1 MQSGSVFPFSFVT
14 NNPSNSPLVAV
25 TRKSPLALAQTEL
38 VVTHLNSAMPDQEFH
53 ILKVMT
59 TGDRQLEWSLENK
72 GGKGLFTG
80 ELEKA
85 LLNGEADFAVH
96 SSKDL
101 PTENPEGLTLAGF
114 LPREIPNDILVIR
127 ERIET
132 PTSIATGSPRRRQ
145 QLQRL
150 FPKATFTEIRG
161 NVGTRLQKIA
171 DGQAD
176 ATVLAA
182 AGLKRLNI
190 ESFPGVRFETLSVEE
205 SVPAVGQA
213 AVAIQCR
220 SEDRGKFAPF
230 FDKDTER
237 AVRLERSFLEKM
249 GGGCHVAFAAHYR
262 EGKIHLFHDSTGYRS
277 VDVSEQDIDHQS
289 AVIAEKIL
297 GDLKING

>member
-1 MQSGSVFPFSFVT
+1 MT
-14 NNPSNSPLVAV
+14 NNPSNPPLVVV

-38 VVTHLNSAMPDQEFH
+38 VIGHLGSVMPGQEFRV
-53 ILKVMT
+53 LKVVT
-59 TGDRQLEWSLENK
+59 TGDRQVEWSLENK

-85 LLNGEADFAVH
+85 LLCHEADFAVH

-114 LPREIPNDILVIR
+114 LPREIPNDVLVIR
-127 ERIET
+127 EGIET
-132 PTSIATGSPRRRQ
+132 PASIATGSPRRRQ

-150 FPKATFTEIRG
+150 FPQATFMETRG

-182 AGLKRLNI
+182 AGLKRLGI
-190 ESFPGVRFETLSVEE
+190 EDFPGLRFEILPIEK

-220 SEDRGKFAPF
+220 AEDGAKFAPF
-230 FDKDTER
+230 FDKGTER

-249 GGGCHVAFAAHYR
+249 GGGCHVAFAAYYSK
-262 EGKIHLFHDSTGYRS
+262 GKVHLFHDSIGYRT
-277 VDVSEQDIDHQS
+277 VDITEGEIDAFS
-289 AVIAEKIL
+289 DAIAEKIL
-297 GDLKING
+297 GELKINV